1 MEGYYDKYLKYK
13 SKYLLLQE
21 RMINEGKYDEYRKK
35 YHLELPFT
43 KETYGPQTGHYKDK
57 QRDFDLITMASLTSG
72 NDKIKEEYKNN
83 ILPYAPDDNDIIPN
97 VARVILR
104 QENEDKRE
112 EISKLNED
120 DSPTTPVDTVSSEKS
135 INIFAPVSD
144 TSDDDYG
151 SSDGYSI

>member
-21 RMINEGKYDEYRKK
+21 RMINEGKYDKYRKK
-35 YHLELPFT
+35 YQLELPFT
-43 KETYGPQTGHYKDK
+43 ENTHNPYANHYENK
-57 QRDFDLITMASLTSG
+57 QRDFDLITMTALTSG

-83 ILPYAPDDNDIIPN
+83 ILPYAPNDNDIVPN

-104 QENEDKRE
+104 QEKEDLQE
-112 EISKLNED
+112 EISKLNQDE
-120 DSPTTPVDTVSSEKS
+120 SPTTPVDTVSSEES

-151 SSDGYSI
+151 NSDVYSI